1 MASKH
6 SNTIKISPRNGARRK
21 PQWTRSLPGL
31 YRYNSS
37 GSYFARVRYGG
48 RLYRH
53 ALETDDRALA
63 KRKLSDFRREL
74 ESTDPRSG
82 NTSLG
87 AALDTYEKTLRWC
100 ARDEGKQAHDR

>member
-1 MASKH
+1 MVLKH
-6 SNTIKISPRNGARRK
+6 PDTIKTSPRNGAGRK

-31 YRYNSS
+31 YRYNPS

-48 RLYRH
+48 RLYRK

-63 KRKLSDFRREL
+63 KRKLADFRREL

-82 NTSLG
+82 NTSFG
-87 AALDTYEKTLRWC
+87 AALDTHEKTLRG
-100 ARDEGKQAHDR
+100 APGTKENKR